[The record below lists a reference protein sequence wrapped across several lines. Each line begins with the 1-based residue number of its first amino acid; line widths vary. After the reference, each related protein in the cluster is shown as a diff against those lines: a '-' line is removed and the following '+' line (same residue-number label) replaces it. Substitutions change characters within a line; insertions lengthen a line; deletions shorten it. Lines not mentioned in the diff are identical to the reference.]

1 MTVIVTGLLLESTV
15 MATVALGVSKQ
26 RQKTSLLPDIT
37 EYVYGPIMWYHIR
50 MFECEES
57 AYKHWF
63 TQAQIDYVITHAAA
77 IFEVESRKPGDRTM
91 AFLGYVDESRERRV
105 EVLVSQ
111 RTRKAFHAM
120 DCRPEWLRFFDQEK

>member
-1 MTVIVTGLLLESTV
+1 MSIGLDSK
-15 MATVALGVSKQ
+15 ATQ
-26 RQKTSLLPDIT
+26 HTSL
-37 EYVYGPIMWYHIR
+37 YGPRIWYHIN

-63 TQAQIDYVITHAAA
+63 TQAQIDYVIRHAVVM
-77 IFEVESRKPGDRTM
+77 FEVESRRPGDRTM

-120 DCRPEWLRFFDQEK
+120 DCRPDWQRFFDQAK